1 MWQDSAK
8 TTPVTASGQYV
19 GYISDKSANAYDLSQ
34 ATTGARPQ
42 LLTSGTGKLYLN
54 FAGGQSLTMGAN
66 SMPNNRTAFCA
77 GAAIQSTAGGMVFC
91 IQHSGGGELCEFSY
105 SNNSTGYELSGRRL
119 STDGFSTFA
128 TGTAD
133 TTLRS
138 IIANHDYT
146 GATTT
151 IYVDGTAAVGPSAS
165 QTAGSTAAANGNGI
179 AMGGWAGGGYNIT
192 ANVYQLVL
200 SWGATAGEVSSLNTF
215 LTSKR

>member
-19 GYISDKSANAYDLSQ
+19 GYISDKSANAYHLSQ
-34 ATTGARPQ
+34 ATAGARPQ

-54 FAGGQSLTMGAN
+54 FATGTSLTMGAN
-66 SMPNNRTAFCA
+66 SMFNNRTAFCA
-77 GAAIQSTAGGMVFC
+77 GAAIQSTAGGMIFSM
-91 IQHSGGGELCEFSY
+91 QHSTGGELGEFSY
-105 SNNSTGYELSGRRL
+105 SSNATGYELSGRRL
-119 STDGFSTFA
+119 PTDGFSTFA

-151 IYVDGTAAVGPSAS
+151 IYVDGTAAVGPTAS
-165 QTAGSTAAANGNGI
+165 QTAGSTPALNGNGL
-179 AMGGWAGGGYNIT
+179 AMGGWVGGGYNIS
-192 ANVYQLVL
+192 ANIYQLVL
-200 SWGATAGEVSSLNTF
+200 AWGATTGEVASLNTF